1 MYKRQTK
8 DSVLVIGAGPA
19 GLECARA
26 LGQRGFL
33 VTIAEASDEL
43 GGRVNIES
51 QLPGLAS
58 WARGRDYRT
67 HLLQRMENV
76 DIYRGNMVK
85 ADDVLD
91 FGCQYAVIATGA
103 NWVPDILGEDGYP
116 CEIDGMTVLTPDDVL
131 AGVTLEAPVVIYDF
145 DHYYMGG
152 CLAELLRKRGLEV
165 TIATNAN
172 AVSAWTFMNNEL
184 AEIRSRMLELGVRTI
199 LENRL
204 TGYNKDQ
211 IELTSIYRDQRKTSI
226 DCGSLVVVGA
236 RKTNDTLFSELNSD
250 QDRLQESGIQAIRA
264 IGDCR
269 SPGAIVHAIYSGHEC
284 ARTIDTDDGLGP
296 IAWERPDLR

>member
-1 MYKRQTK
+1 
-8 DSVLVIGAGPA
+8 
-19 GLECARA
+19 
-26 LGQRGFL
+26 
-33 VTIAEASDEL
+33 
-43 GGRVNIES
+43 
-51 QLPGLAS
+51 
-58 WARGRDYRT
+58 
-67 HLLQRMENV
+67 
-76 DIYRGNMVK
+76 
-85 ADDVLD
+85 
-91 FGCQYAVIATGA
+91 
-103 NWVPDILGEDGYP
+103 
-116 CEIDGMTVLTPDDVL
+116 
-131 AGVTLEAPVVIYDF
+131 
-145 DHYYMGG
+145 
-152 CLAELLRKRGLEV
+152 
-165 TIATNAN
+165 
-172 AVSAWTFMNNEL
+172 MNNEL

-269 SPGAIVHAIYSGHEC
+269 APGAIVHAIYSGHEC